1 MSEQS
6 EPAPTD
12 GQTRKLNPLIVYTAC
27 ISGVGLGLLFW
38 SASHLSMAWPEI
50 LFFIGLVFIVEL
62 TTSAGLAPQMAFS
75 MSSAVV
81 FAPLVLFGPLPAAFV
96 GIVGG
101 LTTTLVRSL
110 NDRRQGIEN
119 RAPFLQ
125 RVLFNMAVL
134 GLPVVIAGWEYV
146 LLRGNF
152 EEVALW
158 SNLLPMALAAVTIE
172 FLNSLFVVGAV
183 ALQTRG
189 PVLQIWKRNV
199 SWAMPIDILSM
210 IVGGGG
216 LALGY
221 QIADVLGLVIFFLPI
236 ALTIYAFRLY
246 VQQTKTQMRH
256 LEEIIAER
264 TDDLQRANEGLKQ
277 LDRVKAT
284 FFSVINHEMRAPLTA
299 IMGYTDLLFD
309 DEAVKARNMDIL
321 NVVQDNTRRLLDLVN
336 NLLDISRLEDGKLTI
351 RPEVLEITT
360 AIERA
365 VTVVKPTADKK
376 HISIEV
382 NVTDTVPS
390 IYGDPRRVDQILI
403 NLLNNAVTYTPDTG
417 SVVLTAQEDGSADLV
432 QISVADTGI
441 GIPTELLAEIFDRF
455 VRAEQVEKAH
465 IMGSGLGLSIA
476 KGLVEAHGGQIW
488 VDSEEGHGATFTF
501 TLPVA
506 ELAPAEEDAQSDSD
520 LEKEDIPE
528 S

>member
-1 MSEQS
+1 
-6 EPAPTD
+6 
-12 GQTRKLNPLIVYTAC
+12 
-27 ISGVGLGLLFW
+27 
-38 SASHLSMAWPEI
+38 
-50 LFFIGLVFIVEL
+50 
-62 TTSAGLAPQMAFS
+62 
-75 MSSAVV
+75 
-81 FAPLVLFGPLPAAFV
+81 
-96 GIVGG
+96 
-101 LTTTLVRSL
+101 
-110 NDRRQGIEN
+110 
-119 RAPFLQ
+119 
-125 RVLFNMAVL
+125 
-134 GLPVVIAGWEYV
+134 
-146 LLRGNF
+146 
-152 EEVALW
+152 
-158 SNLLPMALAAVTIE
+158 
-172 FLNSLFVVGAV
+172 
-183 ALQTRG
+183 
-189 PVLQIWKRNV
+189 
-199 SWAMPIDILSM
+199 
-210 IVGGGG
+210 
-216 LALGY
+216 
-221 QIADVLGLVIFFLPI
+221 
-236 ALTIYAFRLY
+236 
-246 VQQTKTQMRH
+246 
-256 LEEIIAER
+256 
-264 TDDLQRANEGLKQ
+264 
-277 LDRVKAT
+277 
-284 FFSVINHEMRAPLTA
+284 
-299 IMGYTDLLFD
+299 
-309 DEAVKARNMDIL
+309 
-321 NVVQDNTRRLLDLVN
+321 LVN

-506 ELAPAEEDAQSDSD
+506 EPAPAEEDAQSAQQSDSD